1 LNIAL
6 TSGKCYDH
14 LVHFVLIWCIF
25 SGFGITYKEKSGKPA
40 IGNRI
45 SRAYLE
51 LLFENNSVESLR
63 APDYA

>member
-1 LNIAL
+1 
-6 TSGKCYDH
+6 
-14 LVHFVLIWCIF
+14 VHFVLIWCIF

-51 LLFENNSVESLR
+51 LLFENNSAESLR